1 MCAMPASRR
10 LNVTLDPSYAAKLAK
25 LAERTHVHEGT
36 LARSL
41 LSQALDE
48 ADPDPRQIAALLDG
62 VPGALERARQGLDDA
77 RASRTIALND
87 L

>member
-1 MCAMPASRR
+1 MSASRR
-10 LNVTLDPSYAAKLAK
+10 LNVTLDHAYAEKLAK
-25 LAERTHVHEGT
+25 LAERTHVNEGT

-62 VPGALERARQGLDDA
+62 VPGALERARRGLDDA
-77 RASRTIALND
+77 SAGRTIALDD